1 MRVRHVEWVGTGQR
15 IADACRLRRS
25 LLESNATYQDCRV
38 RCNCPPSPAMKTTRD
53 TERPRRLPRCCD
65 ERFHEVM
72 CWATHRRVSA
82 GVLNNLRRSAL
93 LRAEHGR
100 ANAFARGR
108 RAPLADLSRRMTH
121 STPSYNIAARTDSGM
136 LLVPMTGVRR
146 SGLLGGAEPAT
157 TLI

>member
-1 MRVRHVEWVGTGQR
+1 MQLPTQPGHENNSRHRTAEAPPEV
-15 IADACRLRRS
+15 LRRKVS
-25 LLESNATYQDCRV
+25 RGHVL
-38 RCNCPPSPAMKTTRD
+38 D
-53 TERPRRLPRCCD
+53 TN
-65 ERFHEVM
+65 
-72 CWATHRRVSA
+72 RRVSA

-93 LRAEHGR
+93 LRAEHGRAKRR

-121 STPSYNIAARTDSGM
+121 STPSYNIAARTYSGM

-157 TLI
+157 TLF